1 MTFDRVYRLTSIP
14 ALMIGFFLFFASAVQ
29 AQSISLLRDADIEYG
44 LSQLA
49 APVLRAS
56 GLNPKRVRVLVVNDS
71 SLNAFVID
79 HKTIF
84 IHHGLIQRVK
94 TPEMLQAVIAHEA
107 AHITN
112 GHLARRLQNLRSTST
127 AAGLGVALAA
137 LAAAAGSSEAAVGIA
152 LGTQNSAQRSFLSH
166 TRAEESAADRT
177 AASVMHQ
184 AGIPIR
190 GMQQVQELF
199 AGQEFLNAGT
209 QDPYARSHPLSRDR
223 IRATKAFVATYGDK
237 GKADPKAAYWLARV
251 QGKLSAF
258 LRAPKWTMRRATA
271 EPYKDVRLMR
281 EAVAYHRTNKLNK
294 ALHSIDSALR
304 VRPNDGFYLELK
316 GQFLM
321 ENRRWGEA
329 VATYQRAAK
338 SLPRDPLILASL
350 GRAQLAAGNPRAA
363 LKTLE
368 KARSIDFRN
377 NILLRAM
384 AQAYAQTGQNGLA
397 SLVTAERYALR
408 GRLADAGIH
417 AKRATGLLPTGSAAW
432 RRAQD
437 VLVAAE
443 QAEKR
448 KRRR

>member
-94 TPEMLQAVIAHEA
+94 SPEMLQAVIAHEA

-112 GHLARRLQNLRSTST
+112 GHLARRLQNLRSTNT
-127 AAGLGVALAA
+127 AAGLGAALAA
-137 LAAAAGSSEAAVGIA
+137 LAAAAGSGEAAVGIA

-190 GMQQVQELF
+190 GMQDVQELF
-199 AGQEFLNAGT
+199 AGQEFLNAGN
-209 QDPYARSHPLSRDR
+209 QDPYARSHPLTRDR

-237 GKADPKAAYWLARV
+237 GKPDPKAAYWLARV

-271 EPYKDVRLMR
+271 EPYQDVRLMR

-294 ALHSIDSALR
+294 ALQSIDGALR

-321 ENRRWGEA
+321 ENRRWGDA
-329 VATYQRAAK
+329 VATYQRAAR
-338 SLPRDPLILASL
+338 SLPNDPLVLASL

-377 NILLRAM
+377 NILLRDM

-408 GRLADAGIH
+408 GRLKDAGIH
-417 AKRATGLLPTGSAAW
+417 AKRASGLLPTGSAAW